1 MLEHTND
8 EHAAIESP
16 TPDPGPD
23 PESANAPAPAK
34 PTVDYR
40 SPRTAE
46 QILVGFGPFLG
57 WGLALVGLLWGWSHA
72 IAMVD
77 HGPATL
83 AGWTRAAAEAA
94 AIALALALAGW
105 ASAIA
110 CQVAADCIAARSERA
125 ARSAAEFIH
134 LAGRAIVAVERL
146 ADAMERRPIGV
157 ATADPADPPDQE
169 RARALAEIEE
179 TAFASRLEEADA
191 LLDRFGLRFP
201 DDPAVPALRERLDAD
216 RRREAE
222 GRIAHIEAARRVNDP
237 ERVLELYRALGSSLA
252 FERRGELERDLAKWF
267 LELIH
272 RRLRGGRIQIDV
284 VQLASQAAE
293 TFGAT
298 VEGASLRASL
308 PVLRRSVGLCPR
320 CAQPYLGPEPACP
333 QCRPGAA
340 SAPGPAPVPPPPPA
354 DPEPD
359 T

>member
-8 EHAAIESP
+8 EHPAIESP
-16 TPDPGPD
+16 PLGPEPGRD
-23 PESANAPAPAK
+23 AANGPARAK
-34 PTVDYR
+34 TAVDDR
-40 SPRTAE
+40 APRTAE
-46 QILVGFGPFLG
+46 QTLVGFGPFLG
-57 WGLALVGLLWGWSHA
+57 WGLVIVGL
-72 IAMVD
+72 
-77 HGPATL
+77 
-83 AGWTRAAAEAA
+83 
-94 AIALALALAGW
+94 LAGW
-105 ASAIA
+105 AAAIG
-110 CQVAADCIAARSERA
+110 CLVAAACMAARSQRA
-125 ARSAAEFIH
+125 ARSAAEFIR
-134 LAGRAIVAVERL
+134 LAGRAIGAVERL

-157 ATADPADPPDQE
+157 ETADPPDQE

-179 TAFASRLEEADA
+179 TAQAARLEEVDA
-191 LLDRFGLRFP
+191 LLDRFELRFP
-201 DDPAVPALRERLDAD
+201 DDPAVPTLRERLDAD
-216 RRREAE
+216 RQKEAE

-284 VQLASQAAE
+284 VELATQAAE
-293 TFGAT
+293 TFGET

-320 CAQPYLGPEPACP
+320 CAQPYLGPDSACP

-340 SAPGPAPVPPPPPA
+340 SAPGPAPAPPPPPA

>member
-1 MLEHTND
+1 
-8 EHAAIESP
+8 
-16 TPDPGPD
+16 
-23 PESANAPAPAK
+23 
-34 PTVDYR
+34 
-40 SPRTAE
+40 
-46 QILVGFGPFLG
+46 
-57 WGLALVGLLWGWSHA
+57 
-72 IAMVD
+72 MVD
-77 HGPATL
+77 QGPETL

-94 AIALALALAGW
+94 AIALAFALAGW
-105 ASAIA
+105 AAAIG
-110 CQVAADCIAARSERA
+110 CVVAAACIAARSQRA
-125 ARSAAEFIH
+125 ARSAAEFIR
-134 LAGRAIVAVERL
+134 LAGRAIGAVERL

-157 ATADPADPPDQE
+157 ATADPPDQE

-179 TAFASRLEEADA
+179 AARAGRLEEVDA
-191 LLDRFGLRFP
+191 LLDHFELQFP
-201 DDPAVPALRERLDAD
+201 EDPAVPTLRERLDAD
-216 RRREAE
+216 RQKEAE

-293 TFGAT
+293 TFAAT

-320 CAQPYLGPEPACP
+320 CAQPYLGPDSACP

-340 SAPGPAPVPPPPPA
+340 SVPGPAPAPPPPPA